1 MRLNGCLS
9 DIEFYSNPHDPSA
22 IYAEVIVPKILSGGD
37 EYTML
42 VEFDDPKLKS
52 YLRACV
58 KPKVDEKTTVPMIL
72 ETAKDIL
79 TFRSNPDK
87 VSPSVRTTGSLTDG
101 LIEYDLNNDAR
112 EYIRI
117 TTSGWVVSKKAKHKF
132 LKRNTMATQVTPQQT
147 NTDLL
152 TLLSPFINT
161 DRDSFIL
168 FTTWLVQAFCKGSHS
183 AAIIKAP
190 QGSGKS
196 TLTKMARALIDPS
209 RLDASVM
216 SMKKDDLF
224 TTLSNS
230 YFLAFDNLGE
240 EFSKE
245 VSDILCAAITGATIA
260 KRMLYTTN
268 ELGVYELHNT
278 LIINGIDIIPTE
290 SDLASRC
297 LLFNLKGIDEN
308 KRRPILEIES
318 QFASALPEI
327 MGAIFNTLSQAMRIL
342 PNLHP
347 SKLPRMADSYKEMLA
362 ISIALGISEEDFC
375 KIYSDNLYLIDKER
389 SNIAIVQAIK
399 EFMSS
404 DCVKGRSIE
413 DKVTNLYSKIYA
425 SYSGHKSDLPKSA
438 SHFSQKVKREARALN
453 AAGIV
458 CNFDDTYSDGTHL
471 KIIKNK

>member
-37 EYTML
+37 EYTMF

-72 ETAKDIL
+72 EAAKDIL

-87 VSPSVRTTGSLTDG
+87 VSPSVRTAGSLTNG
-101 LIEYDLNNDAR
+101 LIEYDLNNDAHQ
-112 EYIRI
+112 YVRI
-117 TTSGWVVSKKAKHKF
+117 TKLGWTVSKKAKHKF
-132 LKRNTMATQVTPQQT
+132 LKRNTMAAQVTPQQT
-147 NTDLL
+147 SNNLL

-161 DRDSFIL
+161 DRDSFVL
-168 FTTWLVQAFCKGSHS
+168 LTTWLVQAFCKGSHS

-190 QGSGKS
+190 QGSGK
-196 TLTKMARALIDPS
+196 TVLTKMCRAIVDPS

-216 SMKKDDLF
+216 SLKKDDLF

-230 YFLAFDNLGE
+230 YFLAFDNLAE
-240 EFSKE
+240 EFTKE
-245 VSDILCAAITGATIA
+245 TSDILCSAITGATIA
-260 KRMLYTTN
+260 KRLLYTTN

-278 LIINGIDIIPTE
+278 LIINGIDTIPTE

-297 LLFNLKGIDEN
+297 LLFNLKNIDEN
-308 KRRPILEIES
+308 KRRPISELEA
-318 QFASALPEI
+318 QFTSALPEI
-327 MGAIFNTLSQAMRIL
+327 MGAVFNTLSQAMTII

-347 SKLPRMADSYKEMLA
+347 AKLPRMADSYKEMLA
-362 ISIALGISEEDFC
+362 IGIALGISEEDFC
-375 KIYSDNLYLIDKER
+375 QIYNNNLTLIDKER

-413 DKVTNLYSKIYA
+413 GKVTDLYNKIST

-438 SHFSQKVKREARALN
+438 SHFSQKVKRETRALN